1 MRMASLTDTPKR
13 IDHFNTIVGLIF
25 AQLYENF
32 PIPQDIDD
40 SAIADAMGVQYAQR
54 SSDPPIYDF
63 DTLPN
68 GDGFEWMMMAAMAW
82 LVEEGFVR
90 RDTEISSSEPVLT
103 AKALAV
109 MNATPPGL
117 AGGKSIGSQLS
128 DAAKGAGRTASNAA
142 IGDLVGQAIG
152 AAAGLAKGLF

>member
-1 MRMASLTDTPKR
+1 MAETPKR

-32 PIPQDIDD
+32 PIPQGIDEG
-40 SAIADAMGVQYAQR
+40 AIADAMGVGYTQR
-54 SSDPPIYDF
+54 ETDPPLYDF
-63 DTLPN
+63 APLSN
-68 GDGFEWMMMAAMAW
+68 GDGFEWMVMAAMAW

-90 RDTEISSSEPVLT
+90 RDTEMSSSEPVLT

-128 DAAKGAGRTASNAA
+128 DAARGAGRTASNAA

-152 AAAGLAKGLF
+152 AAAGLARGLF